1 MVPLKTSPNVTF
13 DVIYEDGERA
23 HVEEGIL
30 MERDGNSLTL
40 HLGTNRASTL
50 FAFIEGLFEAV
61 HIMGLQDALDAYLQV
76 QAEEKK

>member
-1 MVPLKTSPNVTF
+1 MIPLKTSPNVTF
-13 DVIYEDGERA
+13 DVIYDDGTRS

-30 MERDGNSLTL
+30 MERDGEALTI

-61 HIMGLQDALDAYLQV
+61 HVMGLQDALDAYLQV
-76 QAEEKK
+76 QEEK